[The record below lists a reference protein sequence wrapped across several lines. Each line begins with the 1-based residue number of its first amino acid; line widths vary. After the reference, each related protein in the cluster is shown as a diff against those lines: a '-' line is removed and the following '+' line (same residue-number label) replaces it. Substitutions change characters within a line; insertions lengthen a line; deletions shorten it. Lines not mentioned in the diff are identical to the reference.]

1 VIGGSRESLVSR
13 VAPFVGTLI
22 FLAALWALWKTLS
35 GIRTGDIKQAL
46 HALSWSALGRA
57 LLLTGMNYFVLTGQ
71 DWLAMKYVRRNIGYS
86 RVSLAAFIS
95 YAFSNGLG
103 FATITSASVRLRLYS
118 GWGLDGVEIAK
129 VISFCT
135 LTMCLGLVCTAGVS
149 FLFRSPLVPTHG
161 IASLIAV
168 RIAGVLLLCLVFA
181 YLLLCA
187 LHRRSYSFRTWD
199 LSIPSLQLSIAQVL
213 LSCLDWAIAASVLY
227 VLIPTGYGVTYF
239 QFIPAFLVAQTVAI
253 LSQVPGGLG
262 VLESAGM
269 ILLLPLM
276 PARSAIASLVAYRAI
291 YYLLPLIM
299 AAGLLG
305 ARETLDRRK
314 GARRLAGLI
323 GRW

>member
-1 VIGGSRESLVSR
+1 M
-13 VAPFVGTLI
+13 
-22 FLAALWALWKTLS
+22 LS
-35 GIRTGDIKQAL
+35 GLRLGDIKQAL
-46 HALSWSALGRA
+46 HGLSWNASGRA

-71 DWLAMKYVRRNIGYS
+71 DWLAMKYVRRKIGYS
-86 RVSLAAFIS
+86 RVSFAALIS

-103 FATITSASVRLRLYS
+103 FGTITSASVRLRLYS

-135 LTMCLGLVCTAGVS
+135 ITMCLGLSCTAGVS
-149 FLFRSPLVPTHG
+149 FLFQSPVVSTHG
-161 IASLIAV
+161 IASLTAI
-168 RIAGVLLLCLVFA
+168 RIAGVLLFCPVFA

-199 LSIPSLQLSIAQVL
+199 LSIPSLPLSIAQVL
-213 LSCLDWAIAASVLY
+213 LSSLDWAIAAGVLY
-227 VLIPTGYGVTYF
+227 VLIPTGYGVTYLH
-239 QFIPAFLVAQTVAI
+239 FLPLYLVTQTVAI

-262 VLESAGM
+262 VLESIGM

-291 YYLLPLIM
+291 YYLLPLIT

-305 ARETLDRRK
+305 VHEALDRRK

-323 GRW
+323 CRW